1 MILSA
6 GKRRGL
12 LIWKRPSGQL
22 PFQRKIVDAGEANRY
37 YCQAI
42 QRFSGRRFFAR
53 LVRELT
59 DADEAGMELALA
71 EAQCAGDAGEVP
83 VGAVIF
89 HNGNVVGRGQNR
101 ILRDCDSTA
110 HAEML
115 AIRSAT
121 ARTGMKWL
129 ADCTV
134 YVTLEPCAM
143 CAGALV
149 LARVSRLVFG
159 ADDPKTGA
167 CGSLR
172 NIADDPRLNHRIDVR
187 RSVLREPCSEML
199 KRFFQ
204 NLRRK
209 DA

>member
-1 MILSA
+1 MSYAGIPPDFQVRIHRSLETPILL
-6 GKRRGL
+6 KT
-12 LIWKRPSGQL
+12 
-22 PFQRKIVDAGEANRY
+22 VDAETGIRY
-37 YCQAI
+37 FDLALQWIFC
-42 QRFSGRRFFAR
+42 RGFSAR
-53 LVRELT
+53 MVRELT
-59 DADEAGMELALA
+59 DADEAGMEMALA
-71 EAQCAGDAGEVP
+71 EARAAGDAGEVP
-83 VGAVIF
+83 VGAVILR
-89 HNGNVVGRGQNR
+89 NGEVVGRGQNR
-101 ILRDCDSTA
+101 ILRDNDPTA

-121 ARTGMKWL
+121 SRTGMKWL
-129 ADCTV
+129 TDCVV

-172 NIADDPRLNHRIDVR
+172 NVVDDERLNHRIDVR
-187 RSVLREPCSEML
+187 RSVLKEPCSEIL

-204 NLRRK
+204 DLRRK

>member
-1 MILSA
+1 M
-6 GKRRGL
+6 
-12 LIWKRPSGQL
+12 
-22 PFQRKIVDAGEANRY
+22 
-37 YCQAI
+37 
-42 QRFSGRRFFAR
+42 
-53 LVRELT
+53 VRELT
-59 DADEAGMELALA
+59 DADEAGMEMALD
-71 EAQCAGDAGEVP
+71 EARAAGDAGEVP
-83 VGAVIF
+83 VGAVILR
-89 HNGNVVGRGQNR
+89 NGEVVGRGQNR
-101 ILRDCDSTA
+101 ILRDNDPTA

-121 ARTGMKWL
+121 SRTGMKRL
-129 ADCTV
+129 TDCVV

-172 NIADDPRLNHRIDVR
+172 NVVDDSRLNHRIDVR
-187 RSVLREPCSEML
+187 RSVLKEPCSEML

-204 NLRRK
+204 DLRRK

>member
-1 MILSA
+1 M
-6 GKRRGL
+6 
-12 LIWKRPSGQL
+12 
-22 PFQRKIVDAGEANRY
+22 
-37 YCQAI
+37 
-42 QRFSGRRFFAR
+42 
-53 LVRELT
+53 VRELT
-59 DADEAGMELALA
+59 DADKAGMEMALA
-71 EAQCAGDAGEVP
+71 EARAAGDAGEVP
-83 VGAVIF
+83 VGAVILRD
-89 HNGNVVGRGQNR
+89 GEVVGRGQNR
-101 ILRDCDSTA
+101 MLRDNDPTA

-121 ARTGMKWL
+121 SKTEMKWL
-129 ADCTV
+129 TDCVV

-172 NIADDPRLNHRIDVR
+172 NVVDDSRLNHRIDVR
-187 RSVLREPCSEML
+187 RSVLKEPCSEML

-204 NLRRK
+204 DLRRK
-209 DA
+209 SP

>member
-1 MILSA
+1 M
-6 GKRRGL
+6 
-12 LIWKRPSGQL
+12 
-22 PFQRKIVDAGEANRY
+22 
-37 YCQAI
+37 
-42 QRFSGRRFFAR
+42 
-53 LVRELT
+53 T
-59 DADEAGMELALA
+59 DADEAGMEMALA
-71 EAQCAGDAGEVP
+71 EARAAGDAGEVP
-83 VGAVIF
+83 VGAVILR
-89 HNGNVVGRGQNR
+89 NGAVVGRGQNR
-101 ILRDCDSTA
+101 VLRDNDPTA

-121 ARTGMKWL
+121 SKTEMKWL
-129 ADCTV
+129 TDCVV

-172 NIADDPRLNHRIDVR
+172 NVVDDSRLNHRIDVR
-187 RSVLREPCSEML
+187 RSVLKEPCSEML

-204 NLRRK
+204 DLRRK
-209 DA
+209 SP

>member
-1 MILSA
+1 M
-6 GKRRGL
+6 
-12 LIWKRPSGQL
+12 
-22 PFQRKIVDAGEANRY
+22 
-37 YCQAI
+37 
-42 QRFSGRRFFAR
+42 
-53 LVRELT
+53 VRELT
-59 DADEAGMELALA
+59 DADEAGMEMALA
-71 EAQCAGDAGEVP
+71 EARAAGDAGEVP
-83 VGAVIF
+83 VGAVILR
-89 HNGNVVGRGQNR
+89 NGEVVGRGQNR
-101 ILRDCDSTA
+101 ILRDNDPTA

-121 ARTGMKWL
+121 SHTGMKWL
-129 ADCTV
+129 TDCVV

-172 NIADDPRLNHRIDVR
+172 NVVDDSRLNHRIDVR
-187 RSVLREPCSEML
+187 RSVLKEPCSEML

-204 NLRRK
+204 DLRRK

>member
-1 MILSA
+1 M
-6 GKRRGL
+6 
-12 LIWKRPSGQL
+12 
-22 PFQRKIVDAGEANRY
+22 
-37 YCQAI
+37 
-42 QRFSGRRFFAR
+42 
-53 LVRELT
+53 T
-59 DADEAGMELALA
+59 DADKAGMEMALA
-71 EAQCAGDAGEVP
+71 EARAAGDAGEVP
-83 VGAVIF
+83 VGAVILRD
-89 HNGNVVGRGQNR
+89 GEVVGRGQNR
-101 ILRDCDSTA
+101 MLRDNDPTA

-121 ARTGMKWL
+121 SKTEMKWL
-129 ADCTV
+129 TDCVV

-172 NIADDPRLNHRIDVR
+172 NVVDDSRLNHRIDVR
-187 RSVLREPCSEML
+187 RSVLKEPCSEML

-204 NLRRK
+204 DLRRK
-209 DA
+209 SP